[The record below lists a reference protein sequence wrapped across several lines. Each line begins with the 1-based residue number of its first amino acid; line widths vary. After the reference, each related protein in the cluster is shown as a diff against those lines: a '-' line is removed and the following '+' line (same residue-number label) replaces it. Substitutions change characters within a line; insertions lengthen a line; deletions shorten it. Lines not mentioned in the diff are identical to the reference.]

1 MLGWI
6 GTDKQPNY
14 TAIDTPANTAKYIP
28 ENAPQ
33 IQIVINGEAQKQVKG
48 KCKCNPLPR
57 CASQGKEKGDKCLG
71 VME

>member
-1 MLGWI
+1 MLGRI

-28 ENAPQ
+28 ENASQ
-33 IQIVINGEAQKQVKG
+33 NQLVINGEAQKQVKG
-48 KCKCNPLPR
+48 KCNPLPR
-57 CASQGKEKGDKCLG
+57 CALQGKEKGGKCLG